1 MMVDVTWTPV
11 QKSKFHGASSTP
23 SKRRLL
29 DGVATEHPTH
39 WLICAQVDALE
50 HRDSTAAHLAARQ
63 GFTDVVELL
72 ATHPRAIGN
81 MALKDYDGRT
91 PADVAYAA
99 GHTTCGDAIAK
110 LTTDALGMRLRKWAA
125 KEAERM
131 LFATKRYS
139 ILYLS
144 LIHI

>member
-1 MMVDVTWTPV
+1 
-11 QKSKFHGASSTP
+11 
-23 SKRRLL
+23 
-29 DGVATEHPTH
+29 
-39 WLICAQVDALE
+39 
-50 HRDSTAAHLAARQ
+50 
-63 GFTDVVELL
+63 
-72 ATHPRAIGN
+72 

-139 ILYLS
+139 ILYGRDPEPYS
-144 LIHI
+144 LPFSFAEEPPIFKDVVVEDTEEAEAPAPAVDEDSDDGFSEG